1 MGEAGGRLPT
11 GPGVWLTEVDKSR
24 GAEVLLSTVGAVGC
38 TSPSGMPRSRKKTL
52 VLPPG
57 LPPTQTTPRASR
69 SPTHSKKWVEIRGL
83 GERNVEGV

>member
-11 GPGVWLTEVDKSR
+11 GPGVWLTEVDRSR

-52 VLPPG
+52 ILPPG
-57 LPPTQTTPRASR
+57 LPHTDEAQ
-69 SPTHSKKWVEIRGL
+69 GL
-83 GERNVEGV
+83 EVSDPQQEVGGNKRVEGAQGV